1 MVWPR
6 ERYRRHGVLL
16 TGLLAL
22 LIVGLAVPFGGVL
35 RGALLAAQLIAF
47 ATAAWALLAARR
59 LAHLRPVAWPAA
71 ALLALALF
79 GFLQTLPLPGTV
91 VELLSPRHAELYAEA
106 GHVEVGL
113 PPVTGTAEETS
124 TDGRPWPR
132 LSVSPQ
138 ASRTTA
144 LHILALAA
152 ALLAAGWAGRHGG
165 HRRLLVLALA
175 ASALFQVFYGAR
187 AWLVRSDHILGVE
200 VLGDGS
206 RLRGTFV
213 NSDHLALYLEIALP
227 VLLAVTFW
235 GWRQWH
241 RQENLERRVAQVAIP
256 ALVWV
261 VLFVGLAFSGS
272 RAGLLAAAAGFAVQI
287 SLFVVGWGRR
297 RGVKGLVLG
306 AVIGLAGILAVLATG
321 AREGFGRLLGT
332 STYEVTWNAR
342 LDTYRA
348 TWELWQQFP
357 LTGTGLGTFREV
369 FPLIQPRSLPGW
381 WWHAHS
387 DGLELLLTGGLVGV
401 LLLGVGI
408 AALVLRL
415 LRVLRLGRRSEERAA
430 AVAALGALTSVLL
443 HELVDFGLTMPANAF
458 TLVILCA
465 AAAGVRLP
473 GDDGEASLDVGH
485 EAAASPAASRRR
497 PVAPPPADELLPPLA
512 VRTEPAAPAVP
523 YEL

>member
-1 MVWPR
+1 MV
-6 ERYRRHGVLL
+6 
-16 TGLLAL
+16 
-22 LIVGLAVPFGGVL
+22 VGFAVPFGGVL
-35 RGALLAAQLIAF
+35 RGALVVAQLLAF
-47 ATAAWALLAARR
+47 VTAAWVLLAARR
-59 LAHLRPVAWPAA
+59 LAHLRPVAWPVA

-79 GFLQTLPLPGTV
+79 GFLQTLPLPGAV
-91 VELLSPRHAELYAEA
+91 VELLSPRHAELYAE
-106 GHVEVGL
+106 VGL
-113 PPVTGTAEETS
+113 DAPGMGARNMDARS
-124 TDGRPWPR
+124 SLDGGPWPT
-132 LSVSPQ
+132 LSVSPR

-152 ALLAAGWAGRHGG
+152 LMLAAGWVGRHSS

-200 VLGDGS
+200 VLGDAS

-241 RQENLERRVAQVAIP
+241 RQENLERRVAQVAVP

-272 RAGLLAAAAGFAVQI
+272 RAGLLAAAAGFVVQVV
-287 SLFVVGWGRR
+287 LFVIGWGRR
-297 RGVKGLVLG
+297 RGVKGLMLG
-306 AVIGLAGILAVLATG
+306 AFVGLAGILAVLATG

-348 TWELWQQFP
+348 SWELWQQFP
-357 LTGTGLGTFREV
+357 LTGTGLGTFREA
-369 FPLIQPRSLPGW
+369 FPLVQPRSLPGW

-387 DGLELLLTGGLVGV
+387 DVLELLVTGGLVAV
-401 LLLGVGI
+401 LLAGVGLL
-408 AALVLRL
+408 ALVLRL
-415 LRVLRLGRRSEERAA
+415 LQVLRWGGRSEERAA

-443 HELVDFGLTMPANAF
+443 HEAVDFGLTMPANAF
-458 TLVILCA
+458 TLGVLCA
-465 AAAGVRLP
+465 AAAAVRLP
-473 GDDGEASLDVGH
+473 GDAGERSPD
-485 EAAASPAASRRR
+485 AA
-497 PVAPPPADELLPPLA
+497 
-512 VRTEPAAPAVP
+512 
-523 YEL
+523 Y